1 MSEQV
6 RSSFQKW
13 DAKGTGFISKDEL
26 ILLIRSLDPQITDG
40 ELKILFAEARIE
52 GEDRVRYE
60 RFVSWLFFDTP
71 PAVDPLSSLNHL
83 QAATDSK
90 PFWEVALSSAM
101 ASAAKNCPMCN
112 ELELYF
118 RDVRSRIKKPEFA
131 DQVQRLFAQRCSGDQ
146 AQGATVEDA
155 IQLAEGA
162 LQCCS
167 IMAAL
172 AMPTPD
178 EIRAAFNAH
187 DAQCGGQGRLP
198 VDGLVNVMRYLQV
211 QVALATLMETEARKA
226 ADLEL
231 LKSNN
236 ALREKGLWEGAMA
249 SAKLKAYQRYEE
261 GAVDAYFN
269 EVRERLRSAAYEVH
283 VKGPLFTK
291 VDSDKDGKVSFT
303 EASGMIT
310 SALVCSA
317 DLAGAKKP
325 TTESV
330 REVFDAHDTIS
341 QGWEYMGGVE
351 FLNLMR
357 FLQVQIAEAM
367 LPLSLVV
374 KPECS

>member
-6 RSSFQKW
+6 RSSFQNW
-13 DAKGTGFISKDEL
+13 DVQGTGLISKNEL

-40 ELKILFAEARIE
+40 EIKILFTEARIE

-71 PAVDPLSSLNHL
+71 DVFDPLSSLKDP
-83 QAATDSK
+83 QAAIDNK
-90 PFWEVALSSAM
+90 PLWEVALSSAM
-101 ASAAKNCPMCN
+101 ASAIKNCPMCN
-112 ELELYF
+112 ELEAYF
-118 RDVRSRIKKPEFA
+118 RDVRSRIEKPAFA
-131 DQVQRLFAQRCSGDQ
+131 DQVQRLFAQRCNSDQ
-146 AQGATVEDA
+146 TQGATVDDA

-172 AMPTPD
+172 AMPMPD
-178 EIRAAFNAH
+178 EIRAAFDAH
-187 DAQCGGQGRLP
+187 DARVGGQGRLP
-198 VDGLVNVMRYLQV
+198 VDELVNVMRYLQV

-261 GAVDAYFN
+261 GAVDAYFD
-269 EVRERLRSAAYEVH
+269 EVRDRLRSAAYEEN

-291 VDSDKDGKVSFT
+291 VDADKDGKVSFI

-325 TTESV
+325 TTESI
-330 REVFDAHDTIS
+330 RQVFDTHDTIS
-341 QGWEYMGGVE
+341 QGWDFMGGAE

-357 FLQVQIAEAM
+357 YLQVQIAEAM

-374 KPECS
+374 KPECG